1 MKDTALE
8 RPRSAVA
15 LAMGFLI
22 AVNLLAGLAAEG
34 LGYPSLWTASREVF
48 AEYAL
53 PLPLTWGLAHWA
65 TMGPLA
71 FLIAALPRLTPARL
85 RTVQAAL
92 GIGLLLALAV
102 EVDLAYGK
110 LEKIPFALFAIVDFT
125 VALLI
130 TLCYAAPLKL
140 LAGAAVA
147 IPLLVVT
154 TAAVVRLTAP
164 QPETA
169 ARPAPVRGAAAG
181 DRLFSDRDLAV
192 RWVEQEIR
200 LTLLVADP
208 VGPGV
213 GPAPADIC
221 SAARAAWPEVA
232 ELHRQ
237 HPEFDAYIQFL
248 APKPFDDKDYVYP
261 AGDAVVNRSGEFQ
274 CRFHYPQRAATAT
287 MSRPTRS
294 RTS

>member
-1 MKDTALE
+1 MNDAAAD

-15 LAMGFLI
+15 LALGFLI

-48 AEYAL
+48 AEYAF

-65 TMGPLA
+65 TMGPLV

-110 LEKIPFALFAIVDFT
+110 LEKIPFALFAIVDLT

-130 TLCYAAPLKL
+130 TLFFHTPLKL
-140 LAGAAVA
+140 LVGAALA
-147 IPLLVVT
+147 IPLLVVA
-154 TAAVVRLTAP
+154 TATVVRLAAP
-164 QPETA
+164 QPERAAKSEPAHDTA
-169 ARPAPVRGAAAG
+169 GG
-181 DRLFSDRDLAV
+181 DGLFSDRELVV
-192 RWVEQEIR
+192 RRVEHEVR
-200 LTLLVADP
+200 LTLLVAEP
-208 VGPGV
+208 MGPGV

-232 ELHRQ
+232 ELHRE
-237 HPEFDAYIQFL
+237 HPDFEAYIQFL
-248 APKPFDDKDYVYP
+248 APMPMDERKYVYP
-261 AGDAVVNRSGEFQ
+261 AGDAVVNQAGEFQ
-274 CRFHYPQRAATAT
+274 CRFHYP
-287 MSRPTRS
+287 RS
-294 RTS
+294 VAGG